1 MVLLDS
7 FIRGILGNMKNSRG
21 KRKEEMSFSLIWEGK
36 KLGKKNGDERVF
48 PPCQQMFSL
57 QNEEKI
63 WGKN

>member
-1 MVLLDS
+1 
-7 FIRGILGNMKNSRG
+7 
-21 KRKEEMSFSLIWEGK
+21 MSFSLIWEGK

>member
-1 MVLLDS
+1 
-7 FIRGILGNMKNSRG
+7 
-21 KRKEEMSFSLIWEGK
+21 MSFSLIWEGK

-63 WGKN
+63 WGKNLRKVRYQNYRHYQFS